1 MHGYLNL
8 CPDKGIRF
16 LGMYVVFS
24 LKHVYAGILTLQIL
38 VSGFLQRN
46 NSSQTWLQSQDLVCP
61 LSSLFYQT
69 VNQKKI
75 NCLLNHI

>member
-24 LKHVYAGILTLQIL
+24 LKPVYAGILTLQIL

-46 NSSQTWLQSQDLVCP
+46 NSSQTWLQSQD
-61 LSSLFYQT
+61 
-69 VNQKKI
+69 
-75 NCLLNHI
+75 

>member
-1 MHGYLNL
+1 MHGYLHL
-8 CPDKGIRF
+8 SPDKGYRF

-24 LKHVYAGILTLQIL
+24 LKPVYAGILTLQIL

-61 LSSLFYQT
+61 LSSLFCQT
-69 VNQKKI
+69 VSKKKKLINVNQS
-75 NCLLNHI
+75 

>member
-8 CPDKGIRF
+8 HPDKGIRF

-24 LKHVYAGILTLQIL
+24 LKPVYAGILTLQIL